1 MLAGDA
7 VPRTNTMRMGHR
19 TSNIGYESG
28 LSALKAFIGLCPLFS
43 PVNICVIGCGAIGT
57 TIARAIDEMQ
67 EIEII
72 YLTDR
77 SKECAARL
85 QEKVKKV
92 RFVPDIVPIL
102 NDIRLVVEA
111 ASQDAARY
119 YAPLALSAGVDV
131 LIMSVG
137 VFQDEEFQQDA
148 FRLAKRKNAKVFI
161 PSGAIGGIDALCAAS
176 LEHLDEVTLT
186 TTKPPSAFGPNPYL
200 ESKGIIASELRER
213 TEIFY
218 GTAREAVKVFPQNI
232 NVAATISL
240 AGIGFEKTKIRIM
253 CDPQVQTN
261 EHHLKAKGKF
271 GELDVVTRNVPSPKN
286 PKTSYLAALSA
297 ISAVKKI
304 TGSGTWVGV

>member
-1 MLAGDA
+1 
-7 VPRTNTMRMGHR
+7 V
-19 TSNIGYESG
+19 
-28 LSALKAFIGLCPLFS
+28 KAFIGLSSLFS

-57 TIARAIDEMQ
+57 TIARAIDEMP
-67 EIEII
+67 EIETIH
-72 YLTDR
+72 LTDR
-77 SKECAARL
+77 SKECATRL

-102 NDIRLVVEA
+102 NDIELVVEA

-137 VFQDEEFQQDA
+137 VFQDEEFQSDT
-148 FRLAKRKNAKVFI
+148 FRLAKRKSAKIFI
-161 PSGAIGGIDALCAAS
+161 PSGAICGIDALCAAS
-176 LEHLDEVTLT
+176 LEHIDEVTLT

-200 ESKGIIASELRER
+200 ESKGIKASELRER

-218 GTAREAVKVFPQNI
+218 GTAREAVKHFPQNI

-240 AGIGFEKTKIRIM
+240 AGIGFEKTRIRIM

-271 GELDVVTRNVPSPKN
+271 GELDAVTRNVPSPRN

-297 ISAVKKI
+297 ISAIKKI
-304 TGSGTWVGV
+304 IGTTWVGV

>member
-1 MLAGDA
+1 MLS
-7 VPRTNTMRMGHR
+7 V
-19 TSNIGYESG
+19 
-28 LSALKAFIGLCPLFS
+28 KAFIGLRTLFS
-43 PVNICVIGCGAIGT
+43 LVNICVIGCGAIGT
-57 TIARAIDEMQ
+57 TIGRAIDEMMPD
-67 EIEII
+67 IETI

-77 SKECAARL
+77 SKECATRL
-85 QEKVKKV
+85 QEKTKKV
-92 RFVPDIVPIL
+92 RYVPDIVPIL
-102 NDIRLVVEA
+102 NDIKLVVEA

-148 FRLAKRKNAKVFI
+148 FRLAKRKNAKIFI

-176 LEHLDEVTLT
+176 LDQIDEVTLT

-200 ESKGIIASELRER
+200 VAKGIKASELRER

-218 GTAREAVKVFPQNI
+218 GTAREAVKHFPQNI

-271 GELDVVTRNVPSPKN
+271 GELDVVTRNVPSPRN

-297 ISAVKKI
+297 ISAIKKI
-304 TGSGTWVGV
+304 TGSTWIGV

>member
-1 MLAGDA
+1 VVG
-7 VPRTNTMRMGHR
+7 G
-19 TSNIGYESG
+19 ESFYRAL
-28 LSALKAFIGLCPLFS
+28 LSVS
-43 PVNICVIGCGAIGT
+43 SVNICVIGCGAIGT
-57 TIARAIDEMQ
+57 TIARGIEDLP
-67 EIEII
+67 EIEVI

-77 SKECAARL
+77 SKECATRL

-92 RFVPDIVPIL
+92 RYVPDIVPIL
-102 NDIRLVVEA
+102 NDVRLVIEA

-119 YAPLALSAGVDV
+119 YVPLALSAGVDV
-131 LIMSVG
+131 LLMSVG
-137 VFQDEEFQQDA
+137 VFQDEEFQSDA
-148 FRLAKRKNAKVFI
+148 FRLAKRKDAKIYI

-176 LEHLDEVTLT
+176 LEHIDEVTLT

-200 ESKGIIASELRER
+200 ESRGITASDLRER

-218 GTAREAVKVFPQNI
+218 GSAREAVKHFPQNI

-271 GELDVVTRNVPSPKN
+271 GELDVVTRNVPSPRN

-297 ISAVKKI
+297 ISAIKKI
-304 TGSGTWVGV
+304 TGSTWVGV

>member
-1 MLAGDA
+1 M
-7 VPRTNTMRMGHR
+7 
-19 TSNIGYESG
+19 
-28 LSALKAFIGLCPLFS
+28 SAMKAFIGLCTLFS

-57 TIARAIDEMQ
+57 TIARAIDEMP
-67 EIEII
+67 EIQII

-213 TEIFY
+213 TELFY